1 MRQGLPDTGRRSA
14 RRRWLVTSL
23 LALVALTALGW
34 GIYAMLHIQHFRTVT
49 SGVLY
54 RSSTLPRHELDR
66 AYRRTGMRTIVVLR
80 EWADQADGSWY
91 EVEREFAA
99 AHGVDLVTLP
109 LRARQMPSPEDVRR
123 FLAIVTNAAAQP
135 VLVHCEFGVIRTGMM
150 VAAYQVLVEK
160 RDGQQVLQKLPLFG
174 RHLPAHPEISNF
186 VRSLRAPP
194 VTPIPALPMAANG
207 D

>member
-1 MRQGLPDTGRRSA
+1 M
-14 RRRWLVTSL
+14 
-23 LALVALTALGW
+23 ALMALGW
-34 GIYAMLHIQHFRTVT
+34 GIGARLHIQHFRTVT
-49 SGVLY
+49 RGVLY
-54 RSSTLPRHELDR
+54 RSSTLPRHELDL

-80 EWADQADGSWY
+80 EWTDTANASWDD
-91 EVEREFAA
+91 VEREFAV
-99 AHGVDLVTLP
+99 AHGIDLIFLP

-150 VAAYQVLVEK
+150 VAAYQVLVEA
-160 RDGQQVLQKLPLFG
+160 RDGQQVLQNLPMFG

-194 VTPIPALPMAANG
+194 ITPIPALPMAANG